1 MIKIVKI
8 VVLQN
13 PWTAASADALLQL
26 HQLHSQLTGMLPKD
40 DPVFAVVISALP
52 PFARPAG
59 SLPPREEPAFRRTQA
74 SRNPFAALDS
84 DNEAEDDGDAA
95 PSQNAAS
102 AQRAESR
109 FNRGELVVV
118 RLRHAPSGIV
128 FRIWLLISP
137 PSPFTCNHSTDRP
150 YCTAVDWDPHV
161 QSETSQIRYLIV
173 EVECGIAEAH
183 NIQALREHRR
193 TRDWAAMAEALE
205 LAFNFLRAVLI
216 SADPWNAVLLQADDG
231 DSTQL
236 TMHRHSH
243 RLLGDVINAVDLVR
257 DHTEE
262 ARDKAVLA
270 CHRRIEQ
277 LNQALFPEY
286 EERDAAKERFGGEE
300 KWKANSAPKYDYAEA
315 RRAKEEELRVL
326 EESVE
331 RLNALLLPQD
341 VQF

>member
-1 MIKIVKI
+1 MG
-8 VVLQN
+8 Q
-13 PWTAASADALLQL
+13 WD
-26 HQLHSQLTGMLPKD
+26 
-40 DPVFAVVISALP
+40 
-52 PFARPAG
+52 G
-59 SLPPREEPAFRRTQA
+59 S
-74 SRNPFAALDS
+74 
-84 DNEAEDDGDAA
+84 
-95 PSQNAAS
+95 
-102 AQRAESR
+102 
-109 FNRGELVVV
+109 V
-118 RLRHAPSGIV
+118 
-128 FRIWLLISP
+128 
-137 PSPFTCNHSTDRP
+137 
-150 YCTAVDWDPHV
+150 
-161 QSETSQIRYLIV
+161 
-173 EVECGIAEAH
+173 
-183 NIQALREHRR
+183 QALREHRR

-216 SADPWNAVLLQADDG
+216 STDPWFVLYLLQADNG

-243 RLLGDVINAVDLVR
+243 RLLGDVIKATQLVR